1 MGILLEKGNKNGE
14 IINIENYSEVLKF
27 ELSEYFSNNI
37 SSLIEKNDY
46 QKAMEYIENQLDK
59 KFEIPLRIDE
69 NRVSNDKLNTLIINE
84 KAKFM
89 NFFVYLKKE
98 LLSCKKFYFIVSFIK

>member
-27 ELSEYFSNNI
+27 EISEYFSNNI

-46 QKAMEYIENQLDK
+46 QRAMEYIENQLDK

-69 NRVSNDKLNTLIINE
+69 KRVSNDKLNTLIINE

-89 NFFVYLKKE
+89 NFL
-98 LLSCKKFYFIVSFIK
+98 FI